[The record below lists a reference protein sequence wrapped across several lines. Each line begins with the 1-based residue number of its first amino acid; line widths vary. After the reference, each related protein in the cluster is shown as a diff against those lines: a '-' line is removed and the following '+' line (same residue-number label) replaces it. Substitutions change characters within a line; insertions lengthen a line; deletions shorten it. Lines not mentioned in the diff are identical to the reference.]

1 MPTRSDFA
9 KKRPTKSTS
18 PSGRW
23 KWVAVAAGLL
33 VMCGSTV
40 WGAKYLMAARQ
51 MSAVRTASAELFSE
65 ETRNLPE
72 AERRAKFESLRE
84 QYEAL
89 PEAMQQQLREEREQ
103 RWEARETQQL
113 TEFFAL
119 PPAERKAAIDKEI
132 DREEER
138 RKEWEK
144 RRVERDRERA
154 ARGESGGD
162 RGGRNSGG
170 GGGASSAGS
179 GGSSN
184 APSAERG
191 RGGGGRSGYRDPE
204 RRNEWRK
211 KRLDNSTPEGRA
223 MRAEYYR
230 LKAQR
235 RAERGLASSSG
246 RGWGRG

>member
-1 MPTRSDFA
+1 
-9 KKRPTKSTS
+9 
-18 PSGRW
+18 
-23 KWVAVAAGLL
+23 
-33 VMCGSTV
+33 MCGSTV

-65 ETRNLPE
+65 ETRKLPE
-72 AERRAKFESLRE
+72 AERRAKFEALRD

-103 RWEARETQQL
+103 RWEERETQQL

-144 RRVERDRERA
+144 RRAERDRERA
-154 ARGESGGD
+154 ARGENGGD
-162 RGGRNSGG
+162 RGGR
-170 GGGASSAGS
+170 GS
-179 GGSSN
+179 GGSGGTANAASGGGSN
-184 APSAERG
+184 TPSADRG
-191 RGGGGRSGYRDPE
+191 RGGSGGRSGYRDPE

-223 MRAEYYR
+223 MRAEHYR
-230 LKAQR
+230 MKMQR
-235 RAERGLASSSG
+235 RAERGLATSSG
-246 RGWGRG
+246 RGGWGRG